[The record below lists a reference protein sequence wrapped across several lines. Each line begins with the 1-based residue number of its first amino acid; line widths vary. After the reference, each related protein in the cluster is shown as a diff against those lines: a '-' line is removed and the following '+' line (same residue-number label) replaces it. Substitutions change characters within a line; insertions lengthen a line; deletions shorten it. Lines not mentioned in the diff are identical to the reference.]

1 MLRLQG
7 RSPFC
12 QEIQKKRTMGVQQG
26 TLQILNCT
34 IEEWKFHTL
43 VWVITLSLVTPQ
55 SYSVIFPD
63 DEFEVT
69 WLENGTTIKVFS
81 NHKLK
86 HESLWNFSVTC
97 CHGAHEYC
105 YHSVN
110 VGVQEKTLHS
120 WRDMHQFNSIAY
132 KSWAFQN
139 HSELWYLKK
148 QLQSLAIQRRT
159 LQ

>member
-86 HESLWNFSVTC
+86 HESL
-97 CHGAHEYC
+97 
-105 YHSVN
+105 
-110 VGVQEKTLHS
+110 
-120 WRDMHQFNSIAY
+120 
-132 KSWAFQN
+132 
-139 HSELWYLKK
+139 
-148 QLQSLAIQRRT
+148 
-159 LQ
+159 